1 MFQLDWNNKP
11 LIFLAHY
18 LPYHPGCRFTWPVRD
33 VAALCWPGAIEKL
46 MKICEQRDLH
56 CHPFPF
62 YLWRFAPPKSWTPC
76 RNKLM
81 KCLSLRVHLLDHLTS
96 RLFGKGVTRSS
107 RVLRSLMLT
116 QANGPKR
123 SKAQLLVQHQRGDGF
138 IESYAI
144 LCKVELVMVV
154 YVTSHPTRWYWS
166 LSHDM
171 SVREFWHCNYPWHL
185 LHTLNPLPQHPNL
198 FWFFT
203 RFQLCLI
210 ISYTFSTQ
218 QSCEGAYC
226 FQSSTFA
233 IQVGLLGSCTF
244 YHLCW
249 TWVKSKS
256 FPLCCWLS
264 ICPLNVSCEQQP
276 NSR

>member
-1 MFQLDWNNKP
+1 MLRHFAGQVP
-11 LIFLAHY
+11 LKNWWKFVSKEICIVILFLF
-18 LPYHPGCRFTWPVRD
+18 C
-33 VAALCWPGAIEKL
+33 
-46 MKICEQRDLH
+46 
-56 CHPFPF
+56 
-62 YLWRFAPPKSWTPC
+62 PPKSWTPC

-154 YVTSHPTRWYWS
+154 YVTSHTTRWYWS

-185 LHTLNPLPQHPNL
+185 LHTLNPLPQHPTKPVLIFHAVSTVSHNILHFQHTAKLWRCVL
-198 FWFFT
+198 FS
-203 RFQLCLI
+203 I
-210 ISYTFSTQ
+210 IY
-218 QSCEGAYC
+218 
-226 FQSSTFA
+226 
-233 IQVGLLGSCTF
+233 ICT
-244 YHLCW
+244 
-249 TWVKSKS
+249 V
-256 FPLCCWLS
+256 
-264 ICPLNVSCEQQP
+264 
-276 NSR
+276 